1 MTELYDFFIE
11 PMQYA
16 FMQRALLMAVLVGL
30 VSAVFSCFLVLKGW
44 SLMGDA
50 ISHAVLP
57 GIVMA
62 YLLAIPLSIGAF
74 FAGLFT
80 ALATGFVKE
89 NTRLKEDSIMGVI
102 FSGMFAF
109 GMVIFVMAKPDIHL
123 DHILFG
129 NILGVQAADL
139 YETGIICALTLVVI
153 IIRRHDL
160 LLYCFDQ
167 AYARAI
173 GLPVKLIHYT
183 LLVMLSLTI
192 VASLK
197 AVGAILV
204 IAMLV
209 APGSIAYLLTNRF
222 SSMLVVASF
231 VAVFSS
237 IMGIFTGFYLNADTG
252 ATIILIQS
260 AIFMLVFM
268 FAPKTG
274 IFMRKNLA
282 I

>member
-1 MTELYDFFIE
+1 MTEIIEYLIE

-16 FMQRALLMAVLVGL
+16 FMQRAMLMAVLVGL
-30 VSAVFSCFLVLKGW
+30 VCAIFSCFLVLKGW

-50 ISHAVLP
+50 VSHAVLP
-57 GIVMA
+57 GIVLA
-62 YLLAIPLSIGAF
+62 YILAIPLSIGAF
-74 FAGLFT
+74 VAGLFC
-80 ALATGFVKE
+80 AIATGYVKE
-89 NTRLKEDSIMGVI
+89 NSRLKEDSIMGII
-102 FSGMFAF
+102 FSGMFAL
-109 GMVIFVMAKPDIHL
+109 GLVIYLKVQPDIHL

-139 YETGIICALTLVVI
+139 WETGIICVGTLLLI
-153 IIRRHDL
+153 ILRRHDL

-197 AVGAILV
+197 AVGVILV
-204 IAMLV
+204 IAMLI
-209 APGSIAYLLTNRF
+209 APGAIAYLISNRF
-222 SSMLVVASF
+222 SAMLIIASC
-231 VAVFSS
+231 VAVGSS
-237 IMGIFTGFYLNADTG
+237 ITGVFVSFYLDADTG
-252 ATIILIQS
+252 ATIILIQTI
-260 AIFMLVFM
+260 IFIITFL
-268 FAPKTG
+268 FAPKSG
-274 IFMRKNLA
+274 ILRTKTA

>member
-1 MTELYDFFIE
+1 MAELYEFFIE
-11 PMQYA
+11 PMEYA
-16 FMQRALLMAVLVGL
+16 FMQRALLMSILVGL

-62 YLLAIPLSIGAF
+62 YILAIPLSIGAF

-80 ALATGFVKE
+80 ALATGFVKD
-89 NTRLKEDSIMGVI
+89 NSRLKEDSIMGII
-102 FSGMFAF
+102 FSGMFAL
-109 GMVIFVMAKPDIHL
+109 GMVLFVMVKPDIHL

-129 NILGVQAADL
+129 NILGVQTADL
-139 YETGIICALTLVVI
+139 YETGTICAVTLVI
-153 IIRRHDL
+153 IILRRHDL

-167 AYARAI
+167 AYALAI
-173 GLPVKLIHYT
+173 GLPVKLIHYA

-222 SSMLVVASF
+222 SSMLIVAGC

-237 IMGIFTGFYLNADTG
+237 IMGIFVGFYLDADTG

-260 AIFMLVFM
+260 LIFLLTFM

-274 IFMRKNLA
+274 IFMTKTLTN
-282 I
+282 

>member
-1 MTELYDFFIE
+1 MTEILDYILE
-11 PMQYA
+11 PMQFA
-16 FMQRALLMAVLVGL
+16 FMQRALMMAVLVGL

-57 GIVMA
+57 GIVLA
-62 YLLAIPLSIGAF
+62 YIISIPLSIGAF
-74 FAGLFT
+74 FAGLFC
-80 ALATGFVKE
+80 AVSTGFIKE
-89 NTRLKEDSIMGVI
+89 HSRLKEDSIMGII
-102 FSGMFAF
+102 FSGMFAL
-109 GMVIFVMAKPDIHL
+109 GLVIFVKIQPDIHL

-129 NILGVQAADL
+129 NLLGIETIDL
-139 YETGIICALTLVVI
+139 YETSIICVLTLLVI
-153 IIRRHDL
+153 IIRRQDL

-173 GLPVKLIHYT
+173 GLPVKLIHYA

-197 AVGAILV
+197 AVGVILV

-209 APGSIAYLLTNRF
+209 APGSIAYLLSNRF
-222 SSMLVVASF
+222 STMLVISSS
-231 VAVFSS
+231 VAVSSS
-237 IMGIFTGFYLNADTG
+237 ILGVFASYYLDSDTG

-260 AIFMLVFM
+260 IVFIFTFLL
-268 FAPKTG
+268 APKTG
-274 IFMRKNLA
+274 LLRRKKLA
-282 I
+282 Y